1 MAIDLVSNL
10 YPPIFQQSIMPAFIY
25 TESCRIYFSISNYN
39 NASDFKPGVPIQV
52 SVRYQKTNQNAL
64 DGTQYPSGIKLMN
77 YSIDQYREGDDKYY
91 IELSSNDI
99 AGGFELN
106 AFYKIQL
113 RFTGKDASAPP
124 SSDNGGI
131 DGWLSANLNKF
142 SQWSQVV
149 LIRGISQP
157 VVTLTGLAPG
167 AENMTEFNIPEVPI
181 EGRITF
187 SDPND
192 NEKIQSYQI
201 FLYKNNRTLLQ
212 ASDRIYINNY
222 ENTNV
227 IRYSLKTELQ
237 VQSIYTIRVQ
247 VFTSNLYSWPT
258 MNKMYMAKFKIAS
271 NSDTLL
277 DAGLQCTADLNTGS
291 PKIVLTNN
299 YYSKRDTYNRHS
311 IVKGIKFVIK
321 RASHQTDF
329 SKWEEVD
336 SLIIKE
342 DKLYNFTWYDYSA
355 EPGVWYRYHIIRYN
369 ADGVRTSSIKT
380 QQPIMTDP
388 QDIFLVGEGRQL
400 AIRFNPQVSSFSIK
414 VAEGVTETIGSQ
426 YPFIRRNGNVYYKTF
441 SLSGSITGFIDLKAN
456 TFKASKDDLY
466 RNYKKLYV
474 DYNKQ
479 HNIDAYHDYVYEK
492 QFRDEVIKFLYNNN
506 VKLYKSA
513 TEGNILVKA
522 TNITLTPNTSLT
534 RLIYDFSCS
543 LYEVAEYNLE
553 NCKKYKV
560 ISQGDYV
567 GCEEMID

>member
-1 MAIDLVSNL
+1 MANNLVSNL
-10 YPPIFQQSIMPAFIY
+10 YPPIFQQSVMPAFIY

-39 NASDFKPGVPIQV
+39 SPSDFKAGAPVQV

-64 DGTQYPSGIKLMN
+64 NASNYPSGIKLTT
-77 YSIDQYREGDDKYY
+77 YEIDDKRNGDDKYY
-91 IELSSNDI
+91 IKLLSSDI

-106 AFYKIQL
+106 AYYKIQL
-113 RFTGKDASAPP
+113 RFTGKDAGALP
-124 SSDNGGI
+124 SSEGI
-131 DGWLSANLNKF
+131 DGWLSNNLSYF
-142 SQWSQVV
+142 SEWSQVV

-157 VVTLTGLAPG
+157 VVTLTGLTPG
-167 AENMTEFNIPEVPI
+167 AENMTNFNIPEVPI
-181 EGRITF
+181 EGQITF

-192 NEKIQSYQI
+192 NQKIQSYQV

-227 IRYSLKTELQ
+227 IRYSLRTELQ
-237 VQSIYTIRVQ
+237 VLSIYTIKIQ
-247 VFTSNLYSWPT
+247 VFTSNLYSWT
-258 MNKMYMAKFKIAS
+258 NDKMYAAKFKIAS
-271 NSDTLL
+271 NSDILL

-369 ADGVRTSSIKT
+369 SSGVRTSSIKT
-380 QQPIMTDP
+380 QEPIMTDP
-388 QDIFLVGEGRQL
+388 EDVFLVGEGRQL
-400 AIRFNPQVSSFSIK
+400 AIRFNPQISNFSIK
-414 VAEGVTETIGSQ
+414 VAEGVTETIGAQ

-441 SLSGSITGFIDLKAN
+441 SLSGSITGFIDLRAN

-466 RNYKKLYV
+466 KNYKQLYV
-474 DYNKQ
+474 DYNKE
-479 HNIDAYHDYVYEK
+479 HNIDAYHDYIYEK
-492 QFRDEVIKFLYNNN
+492 QFRDEVIKFLYNNT

-513 TEGNILVKA
+513 TEGNILIKA

-534 RLIYDFSCS
+534 RLIYDFTCS
-543 LYEVAEYNLE
+543 LYEVAEYSLE